1 MLLLLMVPSAL
12 SAYKLKEEWQ
22 RDFTVDQPAELVIR
36 NANGNIEVE
45 SWDKSEISVT
55 AEIQIKAPSKTKAE
69 ELYEKLKF
77 DVDASSS
84 RVAIEADR
92 PRIRQ
97 VWFGLGGHT
106 SIRIRYYVKV
116 PRQTDLKLKTT
127 NGSVEARGARGAFDL
142 ETVNGEIKLLEAGG
156 EGRLKSVN
164 GGIRCHLDEFYE
176 NGDLRART
184 TNGSIK
190 IRLPEDAGAEF
201 DAKTINGS
209 VRLDFTLSGD
219 VRIKRRRISGQL
231 GDGGGNLE
239 LRATNGSISVKKI

>member
-1 MLLLLMVPSAL
+1 MVPSAL
-12 SAYKLKEEWQ
+12 SAYKLKKEWQ

-45 SWDKSEISVT
+45 AWDKSEISVI
-55 AEIQIKAPSKTKAE
+55 AKIQIKAPSKTKAE

-77 DVDASSS
+77 DVDASSA

-106 SIRIRYYVKV
+106 SIRIRYYVMV
-116 PRQTDLKLKTT
+116 PRQTGLKLKTT
-127 NGSVEARGARGAFDL
+127 NGSIEARGVRGAFDL
-142 ETVNGEIKLLEAGG
+142 ETVNGGIDLLEGGG

-164 GGIRCHLDEFYE
+164 GGIKCHLDEFYE
-176 NGDLRART
+176 NGDLQAKT

-190 IRLPEDAGAEF
+190 IRLPEDAGAEL

-209 VRLDFTLSGD
+209 VRLDFNLSGD
-219 VRIKRRRISGQL
+219 VRIKRSRVSGRL
-231 GDGGGNLE
+231 GAGGGNIE
-239 LRATNGSISVKKI
+239 LRATNGTISLKRI